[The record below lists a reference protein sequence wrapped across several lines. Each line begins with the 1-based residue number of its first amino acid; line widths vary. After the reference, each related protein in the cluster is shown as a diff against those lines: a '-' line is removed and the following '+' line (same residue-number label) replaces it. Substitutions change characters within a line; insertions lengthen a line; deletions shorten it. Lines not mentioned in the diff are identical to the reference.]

1 MPFDNC
7 ILTENFSGSPCR
19 NCDFMAQAGTGQG
32 LRRLWNWYTNEDG
45 CWYLRVLV
53 CYSRPGKCSGKAD
66 WGQPNLNL
74 DVPWWLECCYDLIHW
89 RRNMWAFDWSNLLIN
104 KCASPVYISNCCW
117 NWWKSKYSVAIEIA
131 NSLLAKN
138 KLYWQLPNEKFISD
152 VWRGIERVL
161 GSCYDNDEFSAHEHE
176 RMAHNMIVFHVWTY
190 LIVWEFMRIF

>member
-19 NCDFMAQAGTGQG
+19 NCDFIVQAGTGQG

-74 DVPWWLECCYDLIHW
+74 DVPWWLECCYDLIYW
-89 RRNMWAFDWSNLLIN
+89 RRNMWAFDWSNLSIN
-104 KCASPVYISNCCW
+104 KCASPVYISN
-117 NWWKSKYSVAIEIA
+117 WKRVKLVLGCIVMEDRHTGEK
-131 NSLLAKN
+131 LAEFVEN
-138 KLYWQLPNEKFISD
+138 LSD
-152 VWRGIERVL
+152 VWSIRSKVL
-161 GSCYDNDEFSAHEHE
+161 K
-176 RMAHNMIVFHVWTY
+176 
-190 LIVWEFMRIF
+190 

>member
-53 CYSRPGKCSGKAD
+53 CYSRPWKYSGKAD
-66 WGQPNLNL
+66 WGQSNLNL

-117 NWWKSKYSVAIEIA
+117 NWWKSKYSVAIEVA
-131 NSLLAKN
+131 NSLLAKKIVPATQRRDFIIHTPSTPMSTPVGCYWIN
-138 KLYWQLPNEKFISD
+138 SKQALAVGGATWSPFECLCQVKLRLK
-152 VWRGIERVL
+152 
-161 GSCYDNDEFSAHEHE
+161 
-176 RMAHNMIVFHVWTY
+176 
-190 LIVWEFMRIF
+190 